1 MDPQADHQ
9 QDQELVRAVL
19 RGERPAVDALVRRL
33 ACVPR
38 ILALLNQRMGVV
50 LGPEDLGDLTQDT
63 LASLWPRMRAY
74 NGQASL
80 ESWAYGFCFNGFM
93 NAVRR
98 SRRRRGA
105 EALDEATVPSSARPA
120 VTLEYDQLHRG
131 LARQDEREVRVIRL
145 KYFDGLTFD
154 EIGTRLGISPNTA
167 KTCHY
172 RGIRRLA
179 TLLGAEAEEETP

>member
-9 QDQELVRAVL
+9 EDQALVRAVL
-19 RGERPAVDALVRRL
+19 GGDPRSTDALVRRL

-38 ILALLNQRMGVV
+38 ILALLNQRMGAV

-63 LASLWPRMRAY
+63 LASLWPRMRTY
-74 NGQASL
+74 TGQASL

-98 SRRRRGA
+98 SRRRRA
-105 EALDEATVPSSARPA
+105 EVLDEESTPGAAAGP
-120 VTLEYDQLHRG
+120 LDYDHLHRG
-131 LARQDEREVRVIRL
+131 LARLDEREVRVIRL
-145 KYFDGLTFD
+145 KYFDGLTFE

-172 RGIRRLA
+172 RGMRRLEV
-179 TLLGAEAEEETP
+179 LLRGEGTEPE

>member
-9 QDQELVRAVL
+9 QDQALVRDVL
-19 RGERPAVDALVRRL
+19 SGDARAIDALVRRL

-38 ILALLNQRMGVV
+38 ILALLNQRMGAV

-63 LASLWPRMRAY
+63 LASLWPRMRTY
-74 NGQASL
+74 TGQASL

-105 EALDEATVPSSARPA
+105 EALDEASVPSSTEPPVA
-120 VTLEYDQLHRG
+120 LEYDHLHRG
-131 LARQDEREVRVIRL
+131 LARLDEREVRVIRL

-172 RGIRRLA
+172 RGMRRLE
-179 TLLGAEAEEETP
+179 TLLRGEEDEP

>member
-1 MDPQADHQ
+1 MDPQADHHE
-9 QDQELVRAVL
+9 DQELVRAVL
-19 RGERPAVDALVRRL
+19 AADPRAIEVLVRRL
-33 ACVPR
+33 ACIPR
-38 ILALLNQRMGVV
+38 ILNLLNLRMGTM
-50 LGPEDLGDLTQDT
+50 LGAEDLVDLTQDT
-63 LASLWPRMRAY
+63 LASLWPRMRTY

-93 NAVRR
+93 NEV
-98 SRRRRGA
+98 RRRRRRRTNDPLEEDNVPSPAPAGA
-105 EALDEATVPSSARPA
+105 E
-120 VTLEYDQLHRG
+120 LEYDHLHRG
-131 LARQDEREVRVIRL
+131 LERLDEREVRVIRL

-179 TLLGAEAEEETP
+179 TLLSGGEEELP